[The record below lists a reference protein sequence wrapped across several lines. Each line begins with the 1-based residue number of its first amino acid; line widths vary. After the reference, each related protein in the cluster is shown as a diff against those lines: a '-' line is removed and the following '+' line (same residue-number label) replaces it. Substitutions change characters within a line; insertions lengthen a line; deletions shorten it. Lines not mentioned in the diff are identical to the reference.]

1 MKAITLFVPIFIT
14 CFNSVFAMQ
23 KPLIMQHI
31 QNAEDAAQFAGHVV
45 AYSPVS
51 FIDDSRTYKEGG
63 WLLAPGVRY
72 GYVSPHTVDDW
83 KYDHMSL
90 YEKKVNH
97 VERAH
102 NLELLVTT
110 DIVYARHLLLS
121 RVLSKEDLFL
131 RKITRDEAM
140 GLMHLLRTT
149 NANFEGLENYSYRP
163 ILLAL
168 DRARF

>member
-1 MKAITLFVPIFIT
+1 M
-14 CFNSVFAMQ
+14 
-23 KPLIMQHI
+23 
-31 QNAEDAAQFAGHVV
+31 
-45 AYSPVS
+45 S

-63 WLLAPGVRY
+63 WLLAPGVRF
-72 GYVSPHTVDDW
+72 GYVSPQAVDDW
-83 KYDHMSL
+83 EYDHMSL
-90 YEKKVNH
+90 YQKKVNKVDKGYH
-97 VERAH
+97 
-102 NLELLVTT
+102 LTLLVTT
-110 DIVYARHLLLS
+110 DIVYTRHLLLS

-163 ILLAL
+163 ILWAL